1 MFVNTSEFSPVPKN
15 GYPDIESAEFE
26 PFWQEQLEYVRN
38 GFSVGGQTIPGD
50 HYWYL
55 NFWKIRGY
63 DYNTGRK
70 GIISP
75 RFLDID
81 HEYFSILSR
90 ARREGKNLIILK
102 PRQRGFSEKNAA
114 VIGKE
119 FSLFPGSQSVI
130 VAGLESYT
138 ANTMGFV
145 LRGLNNLVET
155 EFYKRR
161 DPNQSDY
168 IKASY
173 TDIYIDEYGNKKS
186 VVRGY
191 LSEVYAITAKN
202 NPQAVSSKSPSF
214 ILFEEAGIFQQLKKA
229 YGYVKPSLIT
239 ENGLASGVAVFQ
251 GTGGE
256 MAQGAEEFEYIYY
269 HPDEFN
275 ALSFD
280 LTEFDSEAEPG
291 IKVGYFFPGWKYK
304 IIDSNGNS
312 LKSESLKAIEKE
324 RANVK
329 GGETEF
335 ETIIADPLN
344 PADSFLRRSGG
355 FFSKG
360 LVANM
365 NNLKNNI
372 QKTKELQVTQR
383 GRLEWKYRKVQ
394 RDGREVKIIEG
405 VEFTPDPDGYFE
417 IIERPVIDPN
427 TGKAKEGLYKI
438 GIDSYDKDEANSSDS
453 KLSVSVYKTYDGIDS
468 PNNNSF
474 IAQLFVRPDVN
485 EGGADKA
492 YEEAAKVCMYFNNK
506 ALIEWSNIRIFNW
519 FKSHGFEKFLRERPD
534 FVLSNWI
541 QNSTVNNRY
550 GVDPSTKED
559 WLFELNDHLLK
570 NWEKLRILRQINAF
584 IFFKLDPK
592 YNCDITIS
600 SSLAI
605 VQAKEDMLNR
615 INETS
620 ESDTKQDEWVSSGR
634 MTEDQYGNIILNN

>member
-1 MFVNTSEFSPVPKN
+1 MFVNVHEFSPVPKN
-15 GYPDIESAEFE
+15 GYPDINSVEFE
-26 PFWQEQLEYVRN
+26 QFWQEQLEYVKN
-38 GFSVGGQTIPGD
+38 GFSVGGQTISGD

-63 DYNTGRK
+63 DYKKGRK
-70 GIISP
+70 SIISP

-81 HEYFSILSR
+81 YEYFSLLDR
-90 ARREGKNLIILK
+90 ARRAGKNLIALK
-102 PRQRGFSEKNAA
+102 PRQRGFSSKNAA
-114 VIGKE
+114 IIGKE
-119 FSLFPGSQSVI
+119 FSLFPGSQSII
-130 VAGLESYT
+130 VAGLETYT
-138 ANTMGFV
+138 INTMGFV
-145 LRGLNNLVET
+145 LRGLNDLAET

-186 VVRGY
+186 VVKGY
-191 LSEVYAITAKN
+191 QSEVEAITAKN
-202 NPQAVSSKSPSF
+202 NPQAVSGKSPSF

-229 YGYVKPSLIT
+229 YGYVKPSLVT
-239 ENGLASGVAVFQ
+239 ENQITSGIAIFQ

-256 MAQGAEEFEYIYY
+256 MSQGAEEFEYIYY
-269 HPDEFN
+269 NPDEFN

-291 IKVGYFFPGWKYK
+291 VKCGYFFPGWKYK
-304 IIDSNGNS
+304 IIDTNGNS
-312 LKSESLKAIEKE
+312 LKEESLKQIEKE
-324 RANVK
+324 RLLVK
-329 GGETEF
+329 GGDTEF

-355 FFSKG
+355 FFSKS
-360 LVANM
+360 LVASM
-365 NNLKNNI
+365 NGLKNNI
-372 QKTKELQVTQR
+372 QKTKNLQVAQK
-383 GRLEWKYRKVQ
+383 GRLEWVYKKKE
-394 RDGREVKIIEG
+394 RDGREIKIING
-405 VEFTPDPDGYFE
+405 VEFVPDDDGFFE
-417 IIERPVIDPN
+417 LIERPAIDPN
-427 TGKAKEGLYKI
+427 TGKTKEGLYKI

-453 KLSVSVYKTYDGIDS
+453 KLSVSVFKAYESIMVE
-468 PNNNSF
+468 NNNSF

-485 EGGADKA
+485 EGGAEKA

-519 FKSHGFEKFLRERPD
+519 FKTHGFEKFLRERPD

-559 WLFELNDHLLK
+559 WLFELNDYLIK

-584 IFFKLDPK
+584 IFFKLNPK

-620 ESDTKQDEWVSSGR
+620 ESDTKTDDWIESGR
-634 MTEDQYGNIILNN
+634 LKEDVHGNIILN